1 VHLAL
6 LVVPFPFMLRIMRA
20 ISFVYRFVALLAIV
34 AYLEGNRD
42 A

>member
-1 VHLAL
+1 VSGKL
-6 LVVPFPFMLRIMRA
+6 MRA
-20 ISFVYRFVALLAIV
+20 ISFVYRFIVLLLVV